1 MTGPVEVN
9 HEYYLSNKID
19 YACTYIYRTCSQI
32 KTLWAA
38 LVFVFKGDKHWVNPK
53 REKKNWPGAV

>member
-1 MTGPVEVN
+1 MSITCLIKLITHV
-9 HEYYLSNKID
+9 H
-19 YACTYIYRTCSQI
+19 IYRTCSQI

-38 LVFVFKGDKHWVNPK
+38 LVFVFKGDKHWVDPK